1 MFSTISKAWKIPEI
15 RKRLFFTVLLIVIFR
30 LGTHITVPLVDFAK
44 LKTVMQGQQEGVLGL
59 INLITGGAFTRL
71 SIFALSISPYISA
84 SIIVQLLGI
93 IVPSIEMMAKEGG
106 RRGRDKLSKIT
117 KIVTLVLATLQSTG
131 LYLAYSK
138 QGLFENPGTL
148 TAITVILTFV
158 TGTMLLT
165 WVGYKIT
172 SKGIGNGI
180 SMLIFAGIIASLPAA
195 LINLTSKVVVA
206 GELKVGALI
215 GVIAILMFAI
225 LVIAAVVYVHTAERK
240 IPIQYSRKVV
250 GRKMYGGQNTYI
262 PIKLVMSGVMP
273 VIFASSFMTFPAMLI
288 QIFAS
293 SKIGDQA
300 HKFINGLYNISVAP
314 TISNVAG
321 GYLLAHALIFMILII
336 AFAYFYTFAMY
347 NPVEIESNIR
357 QSGGYIPGIRTG
369 KSTYEYL
376 NNVIVKLTG
385 FGAICLCAIAVLPM
399 IINVFTKTNI
409 ALGGTSILIV
419 VGVALESVS
428 QLEAMMKMKR
438 YKGFLE

>member
-1 MFSTISKAWKIPEI
+1 
-15 RKRLFFTVLLIVIFR
+15 
-30 LGTHITVPLVDFAK
+30 
-44 LKTVMQGQQEGVLGL
+44 
-59 INLITGGAFTRL
+59 
-71 SIFALSISPYISA
+71 
-84 SIIVQLLGI
+84 
-93 IVPSIEMMAKEGG
+93 
-106 RRGRDKLSKIT
+106 
-117 KIVTLVLATLQSTG
+117 
-131 LYLAYSK
+131 
-138 QGLFENPGTL
+138 
-148 TAITVILTFV
+148 
-158 TGTMLLT
+158 
-165 WVGYKIT
+165 
-172 SKGIGNGI
+172 
-180 SMLIFAGIIASLPAA
+180 
-195 LINLTSKVVVA
+195 
-206 GELKVGALI
+206 
-215 GVIAILMFAI
+215 
-225 LVIAAVVYVHTAERK
+225 
-240 IPIQYSRKVV
+240 
-250 GRKMYGGQNTYI
+250 
-262 PIKLVMSGVMP
+262 MSGVMP

-293 SKIGDQA
+293 SKIGDPA

>member
-30 LGTHITVPLVDFAK
+30 LGTHISVPLVDFVK

-106 RRGRDKLSKIT
+106 QQGRDKLSKIT
-117 KIVTLVLATLQSTG
+117 KIVTLVLATLQSAG

-215 GVIAILMFAI
+215 GVIAILIFAI

-293 SKIGDQA
+293 SKIGDPA